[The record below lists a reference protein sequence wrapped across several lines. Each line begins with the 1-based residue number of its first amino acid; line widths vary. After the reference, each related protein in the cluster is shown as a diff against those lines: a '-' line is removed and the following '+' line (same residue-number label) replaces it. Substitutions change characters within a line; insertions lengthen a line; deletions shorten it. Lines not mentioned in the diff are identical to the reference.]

1 MRRFLLVLALLPA
14 GLLPTL
20 AQTPPQTQ
28 TQTPSTAQTVQ
39 KVPELPP
46 RVVAPTDKAE
56 FRRFVLDNGLRVLL
70 VSDPKFNKSAAALA
84 VPVGQI
90 DDPRDT
96 EGMAHFLE
104 HMLFLGTE
112 KYPEEGEYGRFI
124 RQNGGTQNAYTSSD
138 HTNYHFDI
146 RHEALAG
153 ALDRFSQFFI
163 APTFARQ
170 FVLREVGA
178 VHNEAMRHV
187 QNDQRRIISVMREL
201 YDQSSGESKFSTG
214 NKDTLAKA
222 TPEAVRAFY
231 ERHYSA
237 DRMALTIAGRAS
249 LDELEQLARKQF
261 AAVPKRATEAAQ
273 RAPIFLPRKAA
284 LRLARVEPVRE
295 LRQLQ
300 MEFVLPATRPMFASR
315 ADRLLNNVL
324 AYPGPGGLIHR
335 LKALGLANGLSV
347 SQWER
352 TPQYGSLF
360 FNLDLTP
367 QGEKEH
373 QQVLNLLFSWIEFV
387 KRAPFPNNFFQD
399 RARIGA
405 LQETYGNRGE
415 GMELVTRLANQALF
429 YPLAVAE
436 RADTAWG
443 APDEAAYRS
452 LLAALVP
459 ENMMVALAA
468 KGVPTDKRERIYDV
482 AYSYSEDTGP
492 AFAALKQPKLDPSF
506 ALPGANRFMPGPAAL
521 LAERAV
527 SLIDEP
533 GLALHYAPDT
543 EFLRPQTAIVMR
555 FVPVRELATL
565 QNDALLALWGRSLQD
580 AIEADLQDAQLAGV
594 SVVPDVS
601 LEGVKLSIT
610 GYGNS
615 PAEVAK
621 FLTARLRSF
630 DISGERFAAVHE
642 QTVRALASYPQTEA
656 IRLAVDRRE
665 AMRREFR
672 FLPDQLLPVA
682 RNLAWPE
689 VQRFGQRLFARG
701 KLEVLVHGHLSL
713 DEAFATARALAAAL
727 GAKAAPAQELV
738 RRRHLTQ
745 AAGEQITDSGVIEG
759 VNATWVS
766 EHLLGNDSP
775 KLRAAS
781 LVLGAFVSPP
791 FYTELRTR
799 QQLGY
804 IVAAQAEQSVR
815 EQSILFLIQSSTH
828 STADVKER
836 AEKVMAG
843 LPAALAAVSDAE
855 WETLKAGA
863 RSQLA
868 QQPKSISERAERM
881 FGEAYVFAN
890 DWGRAQAS
898 LDALKTL
905 TKAEAA
911 ALLADTLDPAKAR
924 RRTIMLDP
932 KGKPPAAALA
942 ATYADRDAWKKG
954 REFR

>member
-1 MRRFLLVLALLPA
+1 MRVLLAPIALFVALAGFA
-14 GLLPTL
+14 
-20 AQTPPQTQ
+20 AQAQP
-28 TQTPSTAQTVQ
+28 TPSTATA
-39 KVPELPP
+39 PELPP
-46 RVVAPTDKAE
+46 RVAAPTDKAE

-70 VSDPKFNKSAAALA
+70 VSDPKFNKSAAALS
-84 VPVGQI
+84 VSVGQI

-124 RQNGGTQNAYTSSD
+124 RQNGGTNNAYTTSD
-138 HTNYHFDI
+138 HTNYHFDV
-146 RHEALAG
+146 RHEALPG

-170 FVLREVGA
+170 FVMREVAA

-187 QNDQRRIISVMREL
+187 QNDQRRITAVMREL
-201 YDQSSGESKFSTG
+201 YDPASGESKFSTG

-237 DRMALTIAGRAS
+237 DRMALAIAGRAS

-261 AAVPKRATEAAQ
+261 AAVPKRSTEAAQ
-273 RAPIFLPRKAA
+273 RTPGFLPRKAA

-300 MEFVLPATRPMFASR
+300 VEFVLPPTRPMFASR
-315 ADRLLNNVL
+315 SDRLLENVL
-324 AYPGPGGLIHR
+324 EYPGPGGLIHR

-347 SQWER
+347 SQWQR

-360 FNLDLTP
+360 IGLDLTP

-373 QQVLNLLFSWIEFV
+373 QQVLNLLFGWIEFV
-387 KRAPFPNNFFQD
+387 RRAPFPLAFFQD

-405 LQETYGNRGE
+405 LQETFGNRGE
-415 GMELVTRLANQALF
+415 GMDLATRLANQALF
-429 YPLAVAE
+429 FPLAVAE
-436 RADTAWG
+436 RAESAWG
-443 APDEAAYRS
+443 APSEAAYRS
-452 LLAALVP
+452 LLDALVP
-459 ENMMVALAA
+459 DNMIVALAA

-482 AYSYSEDTGP
+482 AYSYTEDAGA
-492 AFAALKQPKLDPSF
+492 AFAALKQPRLDASF
-506 ALPGANRFMPGPAAL
+506 AMPGANRFMPGATPL
-521 LAERAV
+521 LADRAV
-527 SLIDEP
+527 PLIDEP
-533 GLALHYAPDT
+533 GLALHYASDT

-565 QNDALLALWGRSLQD
+565 QNDALLTLWGRSLQD
-580 AIEADLQDAQLAGV
+580 AIEADVQAAQLAGV

-601 LEGVKLSIT
+601 LEGVKITVT
-610 GYGNS
+610 GYGDS

-621 FLTARLRSF
+621 FLAARMRSF
-630 DISGERFAAVHE
+630 EISVERYAAVRE
-642 QTVRALASYPQTEA
+642 QMVRALSSYPQTEA
-656 IRLAVDRRE
+656 FRLALDRRE
-665 AMRREFR
+665 AMQREFR
-672 FLPDQLLPVA
+672 FLPDQLLPIA
-682 RNLAWPE
+682 RNLGWPE

-701 KLEVLVHGHLSL
+701 KLEVLVHGHLPP
-713 DEAFATARALAAAL
+713 DQAMTTTRALAAAL

-738 RRRHLTQ
+738 RRRHLAQ
-745 AAGEQITDSGVIEG
+745 ALGEQVTDSGLIEG
-759 VNATWVS
+759 VNAAWAS
-766 EHLLGNDSP
+766 EYALGDDSP
-775 KLRAAS
+775 RLRAAS
-781 LVLGAFVSPP
+781 LVLGAYVSPP

-804 IVAAQAEQSVR
+804 IVGAQTAVSVR
-815 EQSILFLIQSSTH
+815 ERGILFLIQSSTH
-828 STADVKER
+828 STGDVRER
-836 AEKVMAG
+836 AEKVIAG
-843 LPAALAAVSDAE
+843 LPAALGAVGDAE

-863 RSQLA
+863 RSQLE
-868 QQPKSISERAERM
+868 QQPKSIAERAERM
-881 FGEAYVFAN
+881 FGEAYVFNN

-898 LDALKTL
+898 LEALKTL
-905 TKAEAA
+905 TKTEAA

-924 RRTIMLDP
+924 RRTVLLDP
-932 KGKPPAAALA
+932 KTKPPATPVASSF
-942 ATYADRDAWKKG
+942 ADRDAWKKG
-954 REFR
+954 RMYR